1 MLAHHLT
8 ETKKKFKNLKKQEIQ
23 NIFIKRNQTNFRRT
37 ATDKVLCDKA
47 FNIAKNPKYDGYQRD
62 FASMVYKF
70 LITISKVAVLTLLL
84 NKLEQLAEELH
95 TPITRKFEKRKVN
108 SSFRNNIWSA
118 DLEDML
124 LTSKFNKGICFFVLC
139 YRYLE

>member
-47 FNIAKNPKYDGYQRD
+47 FNIAKNPKYDGY
-62 FASMVYKF
+62 
-70 LITISKVAVLTLLL
+70 
-84 NKLEQLAEELH
+84 
-95 TPITRKFEKRKVN
+95 
-108 SSFRNNIWSA
+108 
-118 DLEDML
+118 
-124 LTSKFNKGICFFVLC
+124 
-139 YRYLE
+139 